1 MAKSL
6 LARLR
11 KGPLRSDHFSD
22 VGASE
27 QSLKVR
33 VYHLR
38 EKGIPI
44 ETVPIPN
51 GNYRPKA
58 EYTLRGGTCPCCEQE
73 LVR

>member
-1 MAKSL
+1 MARSL

-11 KGPLRSDHFSD
+11 KGPLRSDHFD
-22 VGASE
+22 EVGSSE

-33 VYHLR
+33 VFNLR
-38 EKGIPI
+38 EKGIAI

-58 EYTLRGGTCPCCEQE
+58 EYHLRGGRCPCCEQE
-73 LVR
+73 LVS